1 MALQTDRASSG
12 PNPRSPESTAPAAA
26 AVDARRFRPEI
37 EGLRAVA
44 ALLVAVYHVFIGR
57 VSGGVDVFFVVAGF
71 LITLTLLGHLDRSG
85 RVVVGTYLSRL
96 AARLVPL
103 AFLVLL
109 VVLVASVA
117 WLPVTRLDAVLKEI
131 TASAVYMENWQL
143 ARTSVDYLA
152 RGQAMSPVQHFWA
165 LSIQGQFYVIW
176 LAVFAVVGLV
186 ARRARRGARPVLAVL
201 LALLFA
207 GSLAFSVYLTG
218 VNQPLA
224 YFHTGA
230 RVWEFAA
237 GGLLALALPA
247 AALALK
253 RIPAILGAAAGWLG
267 LAMIVSCGILIPVS
281 TSFPGWVALWPIT
294 GALLVI
300 VAGDA
305 TGATSRWSTTR
316 LLGSRP
322 FVLLGGVSYAIYLWH
337 WPLLVF
343 YRSRFGEGPAD
354 LLPGLVIVVL
364 AVGLAFVTTRLV
376 EQPIRTRLLPR
387 LRAWPTA
394 MAGGLALVVLGLAS
408 FGYTR
413 VMPLPA
419 SAAVTIGTDDYPGA
433 AAMVPGFEY
442 RGGDVPFA
450 PGVLE
455 AADDLPVVYRNGCH
469 KRLVGEDGTGVDGA
483 ADLARALADDACS
496 FGDRRSATTVVLVG
510 GSHAMQWFPA
520 LQEIAER
527 RDWHLLSLTKS
538 GCRFTAGPQGDS
550 EQDRSCEAWNAAAL
564 NAITELRPSLV
575 VTTSTVTFPGG
586 ESVEDGAVL
595 NWQALDEARIP
606 VLGIRDNPRWPAN
619 PLDCLALNPDDPG
632 ACATERSFSMRPNDP
647 ASLLPDPP
655 ANVTFVELTDYLCV
669 DDACPAVI
677 GNVVVNY
684 DAQHLSASYVRTL
697 TPMLEERLPVVAAR
711 S

>member
-1 MALQTDRASSG
+1 VPSREAI
-12 PNPRSPESTAPAAA
+12 PPAAA
-26 AVDARRFRPEI
+26 PAGAGDGRRFRPEI

-85 RVVVGTYLSRL
+85 RVVVGSYLSRL

-103 AFLVLL
+103 AFFVLL

-131 TASAVYMENWQL
+131 AASAVYMENWQL
-143 ARTSVDYLA
+143 ARKSVDYLA
-152 RGQAMSPVQHFWA
+152 QGQAMSPVQHFWA
-165 LSIQGQFYVIW
+165 LSIQGQFYLIW
-176 LAVFAVVGLV
+176 LAVFTVAGLL
-186 ARRARRGARPVLAVL
+186 ARRARRGVRPVLAVILGL
-201 LALLFA
+201 LVAA
-207 GSLAFSVYLTG
+207 SLAFSVHLTS
-218 VNQPLA
+218 VNQPFA

-247 AALALK
+247 AALALR
-253 RIPAILGAAAGWLG
+253 RIPAVVGVAAGWLG
-267 LAMIVSCGILIPVS
+267 LAMIVTCGILIPVS

-294 GALLVI
+294 GGLLVI
-300 VAGDA
+300 AAGDA
-305 TGATSRWSTTR
+305 PGAGSRWSTTR

-322 FVLLGGVSYAIYLWH
+322 FVFLGGVSYAIYLWH
-337 WPLLVF
+337 WPLLTF
-343 YRSRFGEGPAD
+343 YRSRAGEGPAD
-354 LLPGLVIVVL
+354 LLPGLVLIGV
-364 AVGLAFVTTRLV
+364 AVGLAILTTRFVERPVRTRLV
-376 EQPIRTRLLPR
+376 PR
-387 LRAWPTA
+387 LPAWRTA
-394 MAGGLALVVLGLAS
+394 MAGALALGVLAVTS

-413 VMPLPA
+413 VMPMPA
-419 SAAVTIGTDDYPGA
+419 SAAVALGTDDYPGA
-433 AAMVPGFEY
+433 AAMVPGFVY

-469 KRLVGEDGTGVDGA
+469 QRLAGEDGAGTDGA
-483 ADLARALADDACS
+483 ADLARALADRSCS

-520 LQEIAER
+520 LREIAER
-527 RDWHLLSLTKS
+527 REWHLVSLTKS
-538 GCRFTAGPQGDS
+538 GCRFTAGPQGAND
-550 EQDRSCEAWNAAAL
+550 QDRSCESWNEAAL
-564 NAITELRPSLV
+564 EAITGMRPALV
-575 VTTSTVTFPGG
+575 VTTSTVTRPSG
-586 ESVEDGAVL
+586 ESVEDGAL
-595 NWQALDEARIP
+595 AHWRALEQAGIP

-619 PLDCLALNPDDPG
+619 PLDCLALHPEDPG
-632 ACATERSFSMRPNDP
+632 ACSTERAFSMSAVDP
-647 ASLLPDPP
+647 TTLLGDPP
-655 ANVTFVELTDYLCV
+655 PNVTFADLTPFLCTGE
-669 DDACPAVI
+669 ACPAVI

-684 DAQHLSASYVRTL
+684 DAQHLSASYARTL
-697 TPMLEERLPVVAAR
+697 APMLEERLPAVGPDP